1 MKIVIVDDHPLVRRG
16 LASVISMQSNLQF
29 AGEATNGQEALLVIE
44 EIQPDLVL
52 IDLKLAD
59 ESGLD
64 IIKEA
69 RVRGFSCKF
78 ILLTSSA
85 SREDFLKAEEV
96 LVDGYVLKEA
106 LPEELLFAIQLVHKG
121 RKYYDPGLMEDKMRM
136 SGSSPTDEL
145 TPKEKEVLIELG
157 QGPAT
162 VRLLHACSSANSPSR
177 SMSARFW
184 RSCRWRTGRR
194 RLYTPMLSGL
204 PNMRCH
210 TINNHPCE

>member
-16 LASVISMQSNLQF
+16 LASVISMQPNVEF
-29 AGEATNGQEALLVIE
+29 AGEATNSQEALQVIE
-44 EIQPDLVL
+44 ETQPDLVL

-64 IIKEA
+64 VIKMA
-69 RVRGFSCKF
+69 RSRGIVSKF

-121 RKYYDPGLMEDKMRM
+121 RKYYDPGLMEDKIRM
-136 SGSSPTDEL
+136 SGNSPTDEL

-157 QGPAT
+157 QGACNREIASRLFISEFT
-162 VRLLHACSSANSPSR
+162 VKKHVSQILAKLQVADRTQAALYANAIGLTKYE
-177 SMSARFW
+177 MSF
-184 RSCRWRTGRR
+184 
-194 RLYTPMLSGL
+194 
-204 PNMRCH
+204 
-210 TINNHPCE
+210 E

>member
-16 LASVISMQSNLQF
+16 LAAVISMQPNVQF
-29 AGEATNGQEALLVIE
+29 AGEATNGTEALHVFQ

-64 IIKEA
+64 VIKMA
-69 RVRGFSCKF
+69 RANGITSKF

-136 SGSSPTDEL
+136 SVSSPTDEL

-157 QGPAT
+157 QG
-162 VRLLHACSSANSPSR
+162 ACNREIAS
-177 SMSARFW
+177 
-184 RSCRWRTGRR
+184 
-194 RLYTPMLSGL
+194 RLYISEFTVKKHVSQILAKLQVADRTQAALYANAVGITKYEMSY
-204 PNMRCH
+204 
-210 TINNHPCE
+210 E

>member
-16 LASVISMQSNLQF
+16 LASVISMQPNVKF

-44 EIQPDLVL
+44 ETQPDLVL

-64 IIKEA
+64 VIKKA
-69 RVRGFSCKF
+69 RARGIVSKF

-157 QGPAT
+157 QGACNREIASRLFISEFT
-162 VRLLHACSSANSPSR
+162 VKKHVSQILAKLQVADRTQAALYANAVGLTKYE
-177 SMSARFW
+177 MS
-184 RSCRWRTGRR
+184 
-194 RLYTPMLSGL
+194 Y
-204 PNMRCH
+204 
-210 TINNHPCE
+210 E

>member
-16 LASVISMQSNLQF
+16 LAAVISMQPDVQF
-29 AGEATNGQEALLVIE
+29 AGEATNGQEALQVIE
-44 EIQPDLVL
+44 ETQPDLVL

-64 IIKEA
+64 VIKAA
-69 RVRGFSCKF
+69 RERGILSKF

-106 LPEELLFAIQLVHKG
+106 LPEELLFAIQLVYKG

-136 SGSSPTDEL
+136 SGGSPTDEL

-157 QGPAT
+157 QGACNREIASRLFISEFT
-162 VRLLHACSSANSPSR
+162 VKKHVSQILAKLQVADRTQAALFANAVGLTKYE
-177 SMSARFW
+177 MS
-184 RSCRWRTGRR
+184 
-194 RLYTPMLSGL
+194 YD
-204 PNMRCH
+204 
-210 TINNHPCE
+210 

>member
-16 LASVISMQSNLQF
+16 LAAVISMQPNVQF
-29 AGEATNGQEALLVIE
+29 AGEATNGLEALRVFE

-64 IIKEA
+64 VIKLA
-69 RVRGFSCKF
+69 RANGITSKF

-96 LVDGYVLKEA
+96 VVDGYVLKEA

-136 SGSSPTDEL
+136 SVSSPTDEL

-157 QGPAT
+157 QG
-162 VRLLHACSSANSPSR
+162 ACNREIAS
-177 SMSARFW
+177 
-184 RSCRWRTGRR
+184 
-194 RLYTPMLSGL
+194 RLYISEFTVKKHVSQILAKLQVADRTQAALYANAVGITKYEM
-204 PNMRCH
+204 
-210 TINNHPCE
+210 TYD

>member
-16 LASVISMQSNLQF
+16 LASVISMQPNVQF

-44 EIQPDLVL
+44 ETQPDLVL

-64 IIKEA
+64 VIKTA
-69 RVRGFSCKF
+69 RARGIVSKF

-106 LPEELLFAIQLVHKG
+106 LPEELLFAIQLVHQG

-157 QGPAT
+157 QGACNREIASRLFISEFT
-162 VRLLHACSSANSPSR
+162 VKKHVSQILAKLQVADRTQAALYANAVGLTKYE
-177 SMSARFW
+177 MS
-184 RSCRWRTGRR
+184 
-194 RLYTPMLSGL
+194 Y
-204 PNMRCH
+204 
-210 TINNHPCE
+210 E

>member
-1 MKIVIVDDHPLVRRG
+1 
-16 LASVISMQSNLQF
+16 MQPNVKF

-44 EIQPDLVL
+44 ETQPDLVL

-64 IIKEA
+64 VIKTA
-69 RVRGFSCKF
+69 RARGIVSKF

-136 SGSSPTDEL
+136 SGNSPTDEL

-157 QGPAT
+157 QGACNREIASRLFISEFT
-162 VRLLHACSSANSPSR
+162 VKKHVSQILAKLQVADRTQAALYANAVGLTKYE
-177 SMSARFW
+177 MS
-184 RSCRWRTGRR
+184 
-194 RLYTPMLSGL
+194 Y
-204 PNMRCH
+204 
-210 TINNHPCE
+210 E

>member
-16 LASVISMQSNLQF
+16 LAAVISMQSNLQF

-44 EIQPDLVL
+44 ETQPDLVL

-64 IIKEA
+64 VIKAA
-69 RVRGFSCKF
+69 RSRGLVSKF

-136 SGSSPTDEL
+136 SGNSPTDEL

-157 QGPAT
+157 QGACNREIASRLFISEFT
-162 VRLLHACSSANSPSR
+162 VKKHVSQILAKLQVADRTQAALYANAVGLTKYE
-177 SMSARFW
+177 MSFD
-184 RSCRWRTGRR
+184 
-194 RLYTPMLSGL
+194 
-204 PNMRCH
+204 
-210 TINNHPCE
+210 

>member
-16 LASVISMQSNLQF
+16 LAAVISMQANLEF

-64 IIKEA
+64 IIKAA
-69 RVRGFSCKF
+69 RIRGIASKF

-136 SGSSPTDEL
+136 SGNSPTDEL

-157 QGPAT
+157 QGACNREIASRLFISEFT
-162 VRLLHACSSANSPSR
+162 VKKHVSQILAKLQVADRTQAALYANAVGLTKYE
-177 SMSARFW
+177 MS
-184 RSCRWRTGRR
+184 
-194 RLYTPMLSGL
+194 YD
-204 PNMRCH
+204 
-210 TINNHPCE
+210 

>member
-16 LASVISMQSNLQF
+16 LASVIAMQSNLQF
-29 AGEATNGQEALLVIE
+29 AGEATNGREALQVIE

-64 IIKEA
+64 VIKEA
-69 RVRGFSCKF
+69 RRCGFTCKF

-106 LPEELLFAIQLVHKG
+106 LPEELLFAIQLVYKG

-157 QGPAT
+157 QGACNREIASRLFISEFT
-162 VRLLHACSSANSPSR
+162 VKKHVSQILAKLQVADRTQAALYANAVGLTKYE
-177 SMSARFW
+177 MS
-184 RSCRWRTGRR
+184 
-194 RLYTPMLSGL
+194 YD
-204 PNMRCH
+204 
-210 TINNHPCE
+210 

>member
-16 LASVISMQSNLQF
+16 LASVISMQPNVKF

-44 EIQPDLVL
+44 ETQPDLVL

-64 IIKEA
+64 VIKKA
-69 RVRGFSCKF
+69 RARGIVSKF

-136 SGSSPTDEL
+136 SESSPTDEL

-157 QGPAT
+157 QGACNREIASRLFISEFT
-162 VRLLHACSSANSPSR
+162 VKKHVSQILAKLQVADRTQAALYANAVGLTKYE
-177 SMSARFW
+177 MS
-184 RSCRWRTGRR
+184 
-194 RLYTPMLSGL
+194 Y
-204 PNMRCH
+204 
-210 TINNHPCE
+210 E

>member
-16 LASVISMQSNLQF
+16 LAAVISMQANLQF

-44 EIQPDLVL
+44 ETQPDLVL

-64 IIKEA
+64 VIKAA
-69 RVRGFSCKF
+69 RSRGLISKF

-136 SGSSPTDEL
+136 SGNSPTDEL

-157 QGPAT
+157 QGACNREIASRLFISEFT
-162 VRLLHACSSANSPSR
+162 VKKHVSQILAKLQVADRTQAALYANAVGLTKYE
-177 SMSARFW
+177 MSFD
-184 RSCRWRTGRR
+184 
-194 RLYTPMLSGL
+194 
-204 PNMRCH
+204 
-210 TINNHPCE
+210 

>member
-16 LASVISMQSNLQF
+16 LAAVISMQSNLEF

-64 IIKEA
+64 IIKAA
-69 RVRGFSCKF
+69 RIRGIASKF

-136 SGSSPTDEL
+136 SGNSPTDEL

-157 QGPAT
+157 QGACNREIASRLFISEFT
-162 VRLLHACSSANSPSR
+162 VKKHVSQILAKLQVADRTQAALYANAVGLTKYE
-177 SMSARFW
+177 MS
-184 RSCRWRTGRR
+184 
-194 RLYTPMLSGL
+194 YD
-204 PNMRCH
+204 
-210 TINNHPCE
+210 

>member
-16 LASVISMQSNLQF
+16 LASVISMQPNVQF
-29 AGEATNGQEALLVIE
+29 AGEATNGPEALRVFQ

-64 IIKEA
+64 VIKMA
-69 RVRGFSCKF
+69 RANGITSKF

-136 SGSSPTDEL
+136 NVSSPTDEL

-157 QGPAT
+157 QG
-162 VRLLHACSSANSPSR
+162 ACNREIAS
-177 SMSARFW
+177 
-184 RSCRWRTGRR
+184 
-194 RLYTPMLSGL
+194 RLYISEFTVKKHVSQILAKLQVADRTQAALYANAVGITKYEMSY
-204 PNMRCH
+204 
-210 TINNHPCE
+210 E

>member
-16 LASVISMQSNLQF
+16 LAAVISMQSNLQF

-44 EIQPDLVL
+44 ETQPDLVL

-64 IIKEA
+64 IIKAA
-69 RVRGFSCKF
+69 RIRGITSKF

-136 SGSSPTDEL
+136 SGNSPTDEL

-157 QGPAT
+157 QGACNREIASRLFISEFT
-162 VRLLHACSSANSPSR
+162 VKKHVSQILAKLQVADRTQAALYANAVGLTKYE
-177 SMSARFW
+177 MS
-184 RSCRWRTGRR
+184 
-194 RLYTPMLSGL
+194 YD
-204 PNMRCH
+204 
-210 TINNHPCE
+210 

>member
-16 LASVISMQSNLQF
+16 LAAVISMQPNVQF
-29 AGEATNGQEALLVIE
+29 AGEATNGHEALAVIE
-44 EIQPDLVL
+44 ETQPDLVL

-64 IIKEA
+64 VIKAA
-69 RVRGFSCKF
+69 RARGITSKF

-136 SGSSPTDEL
+136 TSSSPTDEL

-157 QGPAT
+157 QGACNREIASKLFISEFT
-162 VRLLHACSSANSPSR
+162 VKKHVSQILAKLQVADRTQAALFANAVGLAKFE
-177 SMSARFW
+177 MS
-184 RSCRWRTGRR
+184 
-194 RLYTPMLSGL
+194 YD
-204 PNMRCH
+204 
-210 TINNHPCE
+210 

>member
-1 MKIVIVDDHPLVRRG
+1 VKIVIVDDHPLVRRG
-16 LASVISMQSNLQF
+16 LAAVISMQPNLHF

-44 EIQPDLVL
+44 ETQPDLVL

-64 IIKEA
+64 VIKAA
-69 RVRGFSCKF
+69 RAHGLTSKF

-136 SGSSPTDEL
+136 GGSSPTDEL

-157 QGPAT
+157 QGACNREIASRLFISEFT
-162 VRLLHACSSANSPSR
+162 VKKHVSQILAKLQVADRTQAALYANAVGLTKYE
-177 SMSARFW
+177 MS
-184 RSCRWRTGRR
+184 
-194 RLYTPMLSGL
+194 YD
-204 PNMRCH
+204 
-210 TINNHPCE
+210 

>member
-16 LASVISMQSNLQF
+16 LAAVILMQPNLQF
-29 AGEATNGQEALLVIE
+29 AGEATNGQEALQVIE
-44 EIQPDLVL
+44 ETQPDLVL

-64 IIKEA
+64 VIKAA
-69 RVRGFSCKF
+69 RARGVVSKF

-106 LPEELLFAIQLVHKG
+106 LPEELLFAIQLVYKG

-157 QGPAT
+157 QGACNRDIASRLFISEFT
-162 VRLLHACSSANSPSR
+162 VKKHVSQILAKLQVADRTQAALYANAVGITKYE
-177 SMSARFW
+177 MSF
-184 RSCRWRTGRR
+184 
-194 RLYTPMLSGL
+194 
-204 PNMRCH
+204 
-210 TINNHPCE
+210 E

>member
-16 LASVISMQSNLQF
+16 LAAVISMQSNLQF

-44 EIQPDLVL
+44 ETQPDLVL

-64 IIKEA
+64 VIKAA
-69 RVRGFSCKF
+69 RSRGLISKF

-136 SGSSPTDEL
+136 SGNSPTDEL

-157 QGPAT
+157 QGACNREIASRLFISEFT
-162 VRLLHACSSANSPSR
+162 VKKHVSQILAKLQVADRTQAALYANAVGLTKYE
-177 SMSARFW
+177 MSFD
-184 RSCRWRTGRR
+184 
-194 RLYTPMLSGL
+194 
-204 PNMRCH
+204 
-210 TINNHPCE
+210 

>member
-16 LASVISMQSNLQF
+16 LASVISMQPNVKF

-44 EIQPDLVL
+44 ETQPDLVL

-64 IIKEA
+64 VIKTA
-69 RVRGFSCKF
+69 RARGIVSKF

-157 QGPAT
+157 QGACNREIASRLFISEFT
-162 VRLLHACSSANSPSR
+162 VKKHVSQILAKLQVADRTQAALYANGVGLTKYE
-177 SMSARFW
+177 MSFD
-184 RSCRWRTGRR
+184 
-194 RLYTPMLSGL
+194 
-204 PNMRCH
+204 
-210 TINNHPCE
+210 

>member
-16 LASVISMQSNLQF
+16 LAAVISMQSNLEF

-64 IIKEA
+64 IIKAA
-69 RVRGFSCKF
+69 RIRGISSKF

-136 SGSSPTDEL
+136 SGNSPTDEL

-157 QGPAT
+157 QGACNREIASRLFISEFT
-162 VRLLHACSSANSPSR
+162 VKKHVSQILAKLQVADRTQAALYANAVGLTKYE
-177 SMSARFW
+177 MS
-184 RSCRWRTGRR
+184 
-194 RLYTPMLSGL
+194 YD
-204 PNMRCH
+204 
-210 TINNHPCE
+210 

>member
-16 LASVISMQSNLQF
+16 LASVISMQPNVEF
-29 AGEATNGQEALLVIE
+29 AGEATNSQEALQVIE
-44 EIQPDLVL
+44 ETQPDLVL

-64 IIKEA
+64 VIKMA
-69 RVRGFSCKF
+69 RARGIVSKF

-121 RKYYDPGLMEDKMRM
+121 RKYYDPGLMEDKIRM
-136 SGSSPTDEL
+136 SGNSPTNEL

-157 QGPAT
+157 QGACNREIASRLFISEFT
-162 VRLLHACSSANSPSR
+162 VKKHEIGRA
-177 SMSARFW
+177 
-184 RSCRWRTGRR
+184 SCRERVF
-194 RLYTPMLSGL
+194 
-204 PNMRCH
+204 
-210 TINNHPCE
+210 

>member
-1 MKIVIVDDHPLVRRG
+1 MEIVIVDDHPLVRRG
-16 LASVISMQSNLQF
+16 LAAVISMQPNVKF
-29 AGEATNGQEALLVIE
+29 AGEATNGEEALRVLE
-44 EIQPDLVL
+44 ELRPDMVL

-64 IIKEA
+64 VIKAA
-69 RVRGFSCKF
+69 RSRGIKSKF

-136 SGSSPTDEL
+136 SGKSPTDEL
-145 TPKEKEVLIELG
+145 TPKEREVLIELG
-157 QGPAT
+157 QGACNREIASRLFISEFT
-162 VRLLHACSSANSPSR
+162 VKKHVSQILAKLQVADRTQAALYANAVGLTKYE
-177 SMSARFW
+177 MSV
-184 RSCRWRTGRR
+184 
-194 RLYTPMLSGL
+194 
-204 PNMRCH
+204 
-210 TINNHPCE
+210 E

>member
-16 LASVISMQSNLQF
+16 LAAVISMQSNLQF

-44 EIQPDLVL
+44 ETQPDLVL

-64 IIKEA
+64 IIKTA
-69 RVRGFSCKF
+69 RIRGISSKF

-106 LPEELLFAIQLVHKG
+106 LPEELLFAIQLVYKG

-136 SGSSPTDEL
+136 SGNSPTDEL

-157 QGPAT
+157 QGACNREIASRLFISEFT
-162 VRLLHACSSANSPSR
+162 VKKHVSQILAKLQVADRTQAALYANAVGLTKYE
-177 SMSARFW
+177 MS
-184 RSCRWRTGRR
+184 
-194 RLYTPMLSGL
+194 YD
-204 PNMRCH
+204 
-210 TINNHPCE
+210 

>member
-16 LASVISMQSNLQF
+16 LAAVISMQPDLEF
-29 AGEATNGQEALLVIE
+29 AGEATNGLEAIRVLEDIK
-44 EIQPDLVL
+44 PDLVL

-64 IIKEA
+64 VIKLA
-69 RVRGFSCKF
+69 RASGITSKF

-136 SGSSPTDEL
+136 NVSSPTDEL

-157 QGPAT
+157 QG
-162 VRLLHACSSANSPSR
+162 ACNREIAS
-177 SMSARFW
+177 
-184 RSCRWRTGRR
+184 
-194 RLYTPMLSGL
+194 RLYISEFTVKKHVSQILAKLQVADRTQAALYANAVGITKYEM
-204 PNMRCH
+204 
-210 TINNHPCE
+210 TYD

>member
-16 LASVISMQSNLQF
+16 LAAVISMQSNLQF

-44 EIQPDLVL
+44 ETQPDLVL

-64 IIKEA
+64 IIKAA
-69 RVRGFSCKF
+69 RIRGIASKF

-157 QGPAT
+157 QGACNREIASRLFISEFT
-162 VRLLHACSSANSPSR
+162 VKKHVSQILAKLQVADRTQAALYANAVGLTKYE
-177 SMSARFW
+177 MS
-184 RSCRWRTGRR
+184 
-194 RLYTPMLSGL
+194 YD
-204 PNMRCH
+204 
-210 TINNHPCE
+210 

>member
-16 LASVISMQSNLQF
+16 LAAVISMQPNVQF
-29 AGEATNGQEALLVIE
+29 AGEATNGTEALRVFE

-64 IIKEA
+64 VIKMA
-69 RVRGFSCKF
+69 RNNGITSKF

-106 LPEELLFAIQLVHKG
+106 LPEELLFAIQLVLKG

-136 SGSSPTDEL
+136 SVSSPTDEL

-157 QGPAT
+157 QG
-162 VRLLHACSSANSPSR
+162 ACNRDIAS
-177 SMSARFW
+177 
-184 RSCRWRTGRR
+184 
-194 RLYTPMLSGL
+194 RLYISEFTVKKHVSQILAKLQVADRTQAALYANAVGITKYEMSY
-204 PNMRCH
+204 
-210 TINNHPCE
+210 E

>member
-16 LASVISMQSNLQF
+16 LAAVISMQPHMQF
-29 AGEATNGQEALLVIE
+29 AGEATNGEEALRVLE
-44 EIQPDLVL
+44 EIRPDLTL
-52 IDLKLAD
+52 MDLKLAD

-64 IIKEA
+64 VVKAA
-69 RVRGFSCKF
+69 RARGIDSRF

-96 LVDGYVLKEA
+96 MVDGYVLKEA

-157 QGPAT
+157 QGSSNREIASRLFISEFT
-162 VRLLHACSSANSPSR
+162 VKKHVSQILAKLQVADRTQAALYANAVGLTKYE
-177 SMSARFW
+177 MS
-184 RSCRWRTGRR
+184 
-194 RLYTPMLSGL
+194 YD
-204 PNMRCH
+204 
-210 TINNHPCE
+210 